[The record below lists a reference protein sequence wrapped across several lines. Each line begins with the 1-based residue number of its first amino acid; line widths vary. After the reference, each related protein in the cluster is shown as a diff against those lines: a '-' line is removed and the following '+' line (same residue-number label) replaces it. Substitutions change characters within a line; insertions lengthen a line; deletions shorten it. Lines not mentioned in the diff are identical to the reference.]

1 MRGGTEPSSR
11 KKQPRGFRRLYPRP
25 WVCFPP
31 GALLAPRCG
40 AARRAPHVCVPR
52 GPARADTTSS
62 PAADPSQAAAPAP
75 RSLPA
80 AAPKLPGARVSAECL
95 RAPSSRR
102 GKWRRP
108 ACPGGPGSGTRAAPG
123 PRLPAPGCL
132 PTGVL
137 PEAGPGE
144 RAAPLGPGG
153 RSPPPTPALDP
164 APRGL
169 GLGFAFPQLG
179 FVRFDRF
186 PAQKIAPKS
195 DREPVHPRLSSGSRS
210 PA

>member
-1 MRGGTEPSSR
+1 METGQRPPTRFPPAPVRPWEDSGSAVPTTTPCAHLFCQPNPPPNAERLAGRAHSDWTGAEPSSR

-62 PAADPSQAAAPAP
+62 PAADPSRAAAPAP

-102 GKWRRP
+102 DG
-108 ACPGGPGSGTRAAPG
+108 
-123 PRLPAPGCL
+123 
-132 PTGVL
+132 
-137 PEAGPGE
+137 
-144 RAAPLGPGG
+144 
-153 RSPPPTPALDP
+153 
-164 APRGL
+164 
-169 GLGFAFPQLG
+169 
-179 FVRFDRF
+179 
-186 PAQKIAPKS
+186 
-195 DREPVHPRLSSGSRS
+195 
-210 PA
+210 